1 MRRRLAGYWDNEGS
15 DITMNNTALLE
26 IKAMDRATVLHPF
39 TVAGDYEKGAIDP
52 FVVETGKGVRI
63 TGMDGTSLLDAFGGL
78 YCMNIGY
85 GRSEVADAIS
95 AQAHKLAYYHSY
107 AGHTTEALA
116 RLSDRL
122 IKMAPSGMSKVFYGL
137 SGSDANETNAK
148 LVWYYNNLRGLPKKK
163 TILSRERGYHGC
175 SVISGS
181 MTGMSFYHDHMDLPF
196 PIVRH
201 AGVPHHYRGAHER
214 ESEEA
219 FSLRR
224 ARELEEEIIKLGPE
238 TVGAF
243 IAEPVLGT
251 GGLIPP
257 PKGYWEAIQPVL
269 EKYDVLL
276 IADEVVCGFGRIGT
290 PFGSDRYGMKPDLMT
305 CAKGLTSAYMPMSA
319 SIISDK
325 IWSVIRDGSERV
337 GAFSHGYTY
346 SGHPIAAAAANAV
359 LDIVERENLAANAEK
374 VGTYLLDGLKRSVGQ
389 HEFVGEVRGVGM
401 LAAVEF
407 VANRE
412 TKTRFDPALKVGAR
426 LSAAARRLGLITRA
440 MPHGDILGYAPPLV
454 LSTAEADE
462 IITMT
467 KAAVDEVF
475 DELTREKLV

>member
-1 MRRRLAGYWDNEGS
+1 
-15 DITMNNTALLE
+15 
-26 IKAMDRATVLHPF
+26 
-39 TVAGDYEKGAIDP
+39 
-52 FVVETGKGVRI
+52 
-63 TGMDGTSLLDAFGGL
+63 
-78 YCMNIGY
+78 
-85 GRSEVADAIS
+85 
-95 AQAHKLAYYHSY
+95 
-107 AGHTTEALA
+107 
-116 RLSDRL
+116 
-122 IKMAPSGMSKVFYGL
+122 
-137 SGSDANETNAK
+137 
-148 LVWYYNNLRGLPKKK
+148 
-163 TILSRERGYHGC
+163 
-175 SVISGS
+175 
-181 MTGMSFYHDHMDLPF
+181 
-196 PIVRH
+196 
-201 AGVPHHYRGAHER
+201 
-214 ESEEA
+214 
-219 FSLRR
+219 
-224 ARELEEEIIKLGPE
+224 
-238 TVGAF
+238 
-243 IAEPVLGT
+243 
-251 GGLIPP
+251 
-257 PKGYWEAIQPVL
+257 
-269 EKYDVLL
+269 
-276 IADEVVCGFGRIGT
+276 VCGFGRIGT

-426 LSAAARRLGLITRA
+426 LSAAARRLGLVTRA

-454 LSTAEADE
+454 LTTSEADE

-467 KAAVDEVF
+467 KAAIDEVF